1 MKFIST
7 LFVLSFWGAVGLS
20 QLWAQSEVKTFKNL
34 VANDPGKK
42 ICFSFAEN
50 DLVSEEENWDIAFSK
65 TAIYVNG
72 SFAVV
77 EKNFAEVQKIAE
89 NWQFTAGTEGKKPI
103 IKEWY
108 AYDPSIHLIQ
118 AIANKTF
125 VIKSADGKQI
135 TKLRIL
141 SYYKNAPEFPEPGK
155 DPSGVFT
162 FEYAI
167 AKEMKNF

>member
-1 MKFIST
+1 MKFINLLIILQLS
-7 LFVLSFWGAVGLS
+7 VLIGMSN
-20 QLWAQSEVKTFKNL
+20 LWAQSEVKTFKNL
-34 VANDPGKK
+34 VANDPAKK

-65 TAIYVNG
+65 TSIYVNG
-72 SFAVV
+72 SYAVV
-77 EKNFAEVQKIAE
+77 EKKFTEVQKIAE
-89 NWQFTAGTEGKKPI
+89 NWQFIAGIEGKKPI
-103 IKEWY
+103 IKDWY

-118 AIANKTF
+118 ALAGKTY

-135 TKLRIL
+135 TKLHII

-162 FEYAI
+162 FEFAI
-167 AKEMKNF
+167 AKEMKSF